1 MKAPA
6 TSSMLS
12 ATRALAI
19 RSLTVALRRPQ
30 FLMPM
35 LVFPSL
41 LLAVNSG
48 GLSQAQHLPGFPP
61 VPSFFDFQLPAA
73 ISQSLLLG
81 GVGTGI
87 AVALELE
94 MGFFERLVA
103 APIPRSAIVL
113 GRLLAAAGIAVIQVT
128 WFLILGLVFGH
139 GIADGVVGL
148 VEVYLIG
155 CTAAVGFAGIGLTL
169 AFRAGNASSVQ
180 GFFPLVFVVL
190 FLSSAFFP
198 ADLLTSPVN
207 EIARWNPL
215 SYIATGM
222 RAPIIGYG
230 GTSDVLEGIA
240 AAIGVALLFGGL
252 ATHALHR
259 RLRLG

>member
-1 MKAPA
+1 MI
-6 TSSMLS
+6 S
-12 ATRALAI
+12 ATLALAS
-19 RSLTVALRRPQ
+19 RALTVALRRPQ

-48 GLSQAQHLPGFPP
+48 GLSQAQNLPGFPP
-61 VPSFFDFQLPAA
+61 VPSFFDFQIPAA

-94 MGFFERLVA
+94 LGFFERLVA
-103 APIPRSAIVL
+103 APIPRSSIVL
-113 GRLLAAAGIAVIQVT
+113 GRLIAAAAIAAVQVT
-128 WFLILGLVFGH
+128 WFLGLGMIFGH
-139 GIADGVVGL
+139 GVADGFIGAL
-148 VEVYLIG
+148 AVYAIG

-180 GFFPLVFVVL
+180 GIFPLVFVVL

-198 ADLLTSPVN
+198 IDLLTSPVN

-230 GTSDVLEGIA
+230 GTKDFLEGLA
-240 AAIGVALLFGGL
+240 AAAGVAIFFGVL

-259 RLRLG
+259 RLRMG

>member
-1 MKAPA
+1 
-6 TSSMLS
+6 MLS
-12 ATRALAI
+12 ATRALAS
-19 RSLTVALRRPQ
+19 RALMVAMRRPQ

-48 GLSQAQHLPGFPP
+48 GLSQAANLPGFPP
-61 VPSFFDFQLPAA
+61 VPSFFDFQIPAA
-73 ISQSLLLG
+73 IAQSLLLG

-94 MGFFERLVA
+94 LGFFERLVA

-113 GRLLAAAGIAVIQVT
+113 GRLLAAAAIALIQVT
-128 WFLILGLVFGH
+128 WFLILGLIFGH
-139 GIADGVVGL
+139 GVADGFIGL
-148 VEVYLIG
+148 LEVYLIG
-155 CTAAVGFAGIGLTL
+155 SLAAIGFAGIGLTL

-180 GFFPLVFVVL
+180 GIFPLVFVIL

-198 ADLLTSPVN
+198 VDLLTSPVDV
-207 EIARWNPL
+207 IARWNPL

-230 GTSDVLEGIA
+230 GTEAVLEGIA
-240 AAIGVALLFGGL
+240 AAAGIALFFGGL